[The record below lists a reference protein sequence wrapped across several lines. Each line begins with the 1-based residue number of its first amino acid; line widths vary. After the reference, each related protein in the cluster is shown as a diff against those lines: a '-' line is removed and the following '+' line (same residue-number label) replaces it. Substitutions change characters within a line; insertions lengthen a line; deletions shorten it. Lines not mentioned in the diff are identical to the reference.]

1 MIVIDER
8 TGEVKKVNKK
18 PHEYIREKAN
28 LRDLI
33 KKKYK
38 GKPMIFSSDG
48 TIIIDDDKLTET
60 KVKKDL
66 GLSVPKAQG
75 R

>member
-1 MIVIDER
+1 MIVINER
-8 TGEVKKVNKK
+8 TGEVKKLSKK

-28 LRDLI
+28 IRDMI
-33 KKKYK
+33 RKKYK

-48 TIIIDDDKLTET
+48 EILIDDDKLTES

-66 GLSVPKAQG
+66 GLGVPKAQ
-75 R
+75 